1 ELAGLNAVRLINE
14 PTAAAMAYGL
24 HTQQNTRSLVFDLGG
39 GTFDVTALE
48 YATPVIEVHASAG
61 DNFLGGEDFTHM
73 LVDEVL
79 KRADVA
85 KTTLNES
92 ELAALYACVEA
103 AKCSNKS
110 PLHIRW

>member
-1 ELAGLNAVRLINE
+1 
-14 PTAAAMAYGL
+14 MAYGL
-24 HTQQNTRSLVFDLGG
+24 HTQQNTRSLVYISVVGVSLKKK
-39 GTFDVTALE
+39 LE

-85 KTTLNES
+85 RTTLNES

-103 AKCSNKS
+103 AKCSNQS
-110 PLHIRW
+110 PLHIR